1 MSILNLK
8 ITYITLTLFTIF
20 LLLVI
25 GFKTINKTYLDKKT
39 ANKKRRKLILG
50 LLFLQIYIYGIAYSG
65 VLDNFDFPPRFF
77 IFLILPMFSFTGIYI
92 YKNRNSD
99 WLSKIPEHW
108 LIFFQSFRILVESLF
123 VATVAKGILNKEV
136 TIEGYNFDMIFAYT
150 APIIGYLAY
159 KKIASRKVLL
169 IWNYTG
175 LLVIASI
182 IFLFLSSIFNPQL
195 FGSETMLLPAESV
208 KYPYVLVAG
217 FLMPTAVFIHV
228 LSIAQLS
235 KNSKNKLK

>member
-1 MSILNLK
+1 MWK
-8 ITYITLTLFTIF
+8 EWLFR
-20 LLLVI
+20 
-25 GFKTINKTYLDKKT
+25 
-39 ANKKRRKLILG
+39 NKKHH
-50 LLFLQIYIYGIAYSG
+50 LLFLQIYIYAIAYSG
-65 VLDNFDFPPRFF
+65 VLNNFDFPPRFF
-77 IFLILPMFSFTGIYI
+77 IFLILPIFSFTGIYI

-159 KKIASRKVLL
+159 KKIASRKVLI

-195 FGSETMLLPAESV
+195 FGSETMLLPVESV

-228 LSIAQLS
+228 LSITQLT
-235 KNSKNKLK
+235 KNQKNLTK